1 MRAKNS
7 DASSNPGLAG
17 EARMVNTPTY
27 GSQSAA
33 WALTWFVE
41 LNDKN

>member
-27 GSQSAA
+27 SSQG
-33 WALTWFVE
+33 TDMVCGIE
-41 LNDKN
+41 